1 MRIRPAGIAAAVL
14 LLMMFVLA
22 GGAALR
28 ESVTIDEVAHIGAGL
43 SYVQK
48 LDLRFNDEH
57 PPLAKVLAGLPLAIR
72 GTRADYSSPQWT
84 IGKSFFP
91 AYLGQWVFGD
101 WVVGRWNDP
110 QSTLMWARLPM
121 LLLAVLLGWVL
132 FVLGRRLGGDWGG
145 LLAVTAYATMPAF
158 LAFGPLV
165 LTDVAIALFAVLTL
179 WAAGELW

>member
-1 MRIRPAGIAAAVL
+1 MHVRPSIVAAVALL
-14 LLMMFVLA
+14 LLMFILA

-28 ESVTIDEVAHIGAGL
+28 ESVTIDEVVHIGAGL

-84 IGKSFFP
+84 IGRGIFSAFV
-91 AYLGQWVFGD
+91 GEWVFGD
-101 WVVGRWNDP
+101 WVIGRWNNP

-121 LLLAVLLGWVL
+121 LLLTLLLGWVL
-132 FVLGRRLGGDWGG
+132 FMLGRRLGGDWGG
-145 LLAVTAYATMPAF
+145 LLCLAGYTSMPAF
-158 LAFGPLV
+158 LASGR
-165 LTDVAIALFAVLTL
+165 
-179 WAAGELW
+179 WC